1 MSRSVLMD
9 ERGGLIRTD
18 GLGRLR
24 FTADQRKALLDGF
37 EGSGLSASRFAAQHG
52 VKYTTFANWLQQRRK
67 SRPGGLSLPAPSGP
81 TSFVLAEVSRDV
93 PSVASISPP
102 LEVTLPGGAKL
113 LVSDTA
119 QAHLA
124 AALIREFTTGQP
136 C

>member
-1 MSRSVLMD
+1 MD
-9 ERGGLIRTD
+9 ESGGLIRTD

-67 SRPGGLSLPAPSGP
+67 TRSNGLSLPVAPAGP
-81 TSFVLAEVSRDV
+81 TSFVLAEVSGDV
-93 PSVASISPP
+93 PSADAISSAS

-113 LVSDTA
+113 LVCDVT

-124 AALIREFTTGQP
+124 AALIRELTVGQP